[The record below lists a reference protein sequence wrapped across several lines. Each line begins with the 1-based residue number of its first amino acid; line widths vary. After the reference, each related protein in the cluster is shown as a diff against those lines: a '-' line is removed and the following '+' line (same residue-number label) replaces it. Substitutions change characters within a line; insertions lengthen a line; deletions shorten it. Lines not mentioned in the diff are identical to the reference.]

1 MANPLLV
8 ELLRQGSKVWN
19 DWREQQTEGQQF
31 NLFGVRLS
39 GANLNDVFLRGAD
52 LRGADLR
59 NANLS
64 DALQPHFLTSA
75 IWRYC
80 GASNYLERQSPH
92 GSQPLAP
99 HCASKSWVV
108 SEKNLG

>member
-1 MANPLLV
+1 MRDCLPSFDGPEILAGKYRSCQDGRAQIGLAQIGLEQV
-8 ELLRQGSKVWN
+8 GSVQAGPSQIGP
-19 DWREQQTEGQQF
+19 DQ
-31 NLFGVRLS
+31 VS
-39 GANLNDVFLRGAD
+39 P
-52 LRGADLR
+52 
-59 NANLS
+59 
-64 DALQPHFLTSA
+64 ALQPHFLTSA